1 MEEGELKMKD
11 KIFGVLQRVGRSFML
26 PIAILPV
33 AGLLLGIGS
42 SFTNATTIE
51 TYHLTGILGEGT
63 IAHALLMIMSRVGST
78 VFDNLP
84 LLFAI
89 GVAIGMA
96 KKEKEVAA
104 LSSVI
109 AYLVMHTSIYALL
122 LLHGEIAEDGQI
134 ADSKEVNQGY
144 TRLLETVMRTKEDG
158 AGAVREVSGYQYEK
172 FFRCDGGGEP
182 G

>member
-1 MEEGELKMKD
+1 
-11 KIFGVLQRVGRSFML
+11 
-26 PIAILPV
+26 
-33 AGLLLGIGS
+33 
-42 SFTNATTIE
+42 
-51 TYHLTGILGEGT
+51 
-63 IAHALLMIMSRVGST
+63 MSRVGST

-122 LLHGEIAEDGQI
+122 LLHGKIAEDGQI
-134 ADSKEVNQGY
+134 ADLYWK
-144 TRLLETVMRTKEDG
+144 
-158 AGAVREVSGYQYEK
+158 AVLHRSAESHLCRSVCLAELS
-172 FFRCDGGGEP
+172 
-182 G
+182 